1 MNKVNVVLG
10 SFYGDEG
17 KGKIIDY
24 LSKDAKYAVRF
35 SGGNNAGHTIEVDG
49 KKFAFHL
56 IPSGVL
62 NKETKAILGNGV
74 VIDPKVLIDEISN
87 LKENGYKVDNLY
99 ISDKAHLIFPY
110 HIELDGMLEDI
121 RKERK
126 IGTTKRGIGPAYCDK
141 FERSGIRMEDFISDN
156 FKSYLKTNIDNKN
169 IILKAYG
176 YKEIDFESTYKEYK
190 EYAKILKPYICDT
203 TKMLHKA
210 LKNNEKILCEGAQ
223 ATLLDIDFG
232 TYPYVT
238 SSNPTIGGVCTGTG
252 IGAKYI
258 KNVYGVIKAYSSRVG
273 EGPYVTELKNDI
285 GDKIREL
292 GHEYGTTTKR
302 PRRCGWLDIVALNY
316 AIMLNGLTGICMNH
330 LDTIGKLDK
339 IKLCVAYEIDGKR
352 EEYFTTN
359 EHLLSKAKPIY
370 EEFDGNFGDISNCKT
385 YDELPINAKKYIDR
399 IEELT
404 NTKIKFIGTGAGREN
419 IIIR

>member
-1 MNKVNVVLG
+1 MVDVVLG
-10 SFYGDEG
+10 AFYGDEG
-17 KGKIIDY
+17 KGKLIDY
-24 LSKDAKYAVRF
+24 LSKDNQYAVRF

-56 IPSGVL
+56 IPSGIL
-62 NKETKAILGNGV
+62 NKGTKAILGNGV
-74 VIDPKVLIDEISN
+74 VIDPKVLIEEINN
-87 LKENGYKVDNLY
+87 LKENGYSVDNLY
-99 ISDKAHLIFPY
+99 ISSKAHLILPY
-110 HIELDGMLEDI
+110 HIELDRMLEDI
-121 RKERK
+121 RKTRK

-141 FERSGIRMEDFISDN
+141 FERSGIRMEDFISKN
-156 FKSYLKTNIDNKN
+156 FKNLLKNNVDNKN
-169 IILKAYG
+169 VILKAYG
-176 YKEIDFESTYKEYK
+176 YDEIDFESTYKEYSK
-190 EYAKILKPYICDT
+190 YAKILKPYICDT
-203 TKMLHKA
+203 TKILHQAIKD
-210 LKNNEKILCEGAQ
+210 NEKILCEGAQ

-273 EGPYVTELKNDI
+273 EGPYVTELKDKT

-302 PRRCGWLDIVALNY
+302 PRRCGWLDLVALNY

-330 LDTIGKLDK
+330 LDTVGKLDK

-352 EEYFTTN
+352 EEYFTTD
-359 EHLLSKAKPIY
+359 EKLLKKAKPIY
-370 EEFDGNFGDISNCKT
+370 EEFEGNFGDISGCKK
-385 YDELPINAKKYIDR
+385 YEDLPKNAKKYIER

-404 NTKIKFIGTGAGREN
+404 NTKIKFIGTGPGREN
-419 IIIR
+419 IIVK